1 VPFVNRLLIVVGL
14 LVLTGCGI
22 LPERPAKEAA
32 KATAAPATPV
42 VTATELPVKP
52 QWQHA
57 YDQALATLR
66 GGQTG
71 EAERKLLALTREAPD
86 LSGPYANLGLLY
98 RNAGRNVEAIA
109 AFERAI
115 EINPKRAVYYNEL
128 GISYRLE
135 GKFDRARQS
144 YRQAIDLDPQY
155 AAAYLNLGILYDLY
169 LQDPKE
175 ALPYYQRY
183 RELAPADG
191 AMVSKWIID
200 LERRTGAKG
209 SKEKNG

>member
-1 VPFVNRLLIVVGL
+1 MRFASRLLIAAAL
-14 LVLTGCGI
+14 LTLLGCGA
-22 LPERPAKEAA
+22 LPRRPAVTPVAA
-32 KATAAPATPV
+32 KPAPPPAV
-42 VTATELPVKP
+42 AVTEPPVKAE
-52 QWQHA
+52 WRRA
-57 YDQALATLR
+57 YDQALAVLR
-66 GGQTG
+66 DGQSR
-71 EAERKLLALTREAPD
+71 EAEQRLLALTREAPE
-86 LSGPYANLGLLY
+86 LSGPFANLGLLY

-135 GKFDRARQS
+135 GKFDKARRS
-144 YRQAIDLDPQY
+144 YRQAIDLDSQY

-183 RELAPADG
+183 RELAPADA
-191 AMVSKWIID
+191 AMVSKWIVD

>member
-1 VPFVNRLLIVVGL
+1 MPFVNRLLLVAGL
-14 LVLTGCGI
+14 LMLAGCGS
-22 LPERPAKEAA
+22 LPGRPAAGPAA
-32 KATAAPATPV
+32 PV
-42 VTATELPVKP
+42 VTATELPVKA

-86 LSGPYANLGLLY
+86 LSGPFANLGLLY

-109 AFERAI
+109 AFEHAI
-115 EINPKRAVYYNEL
+115 EVNPKRAVYYNEL
-128 GISYRLE
+128 GISYRLD
-135 GKFDRARQS
+135 GKFDKARRS
-144 YRQAIDLDPQY
+144 YRQAIDLDPGY

-175 ALPYYQRY
+175 ALSYYQRY
-183 RELAPADG
+183 KELAPGDA
-191 AMVSKWIID
+191 AVVSKWIID
-200 LERRTGAKG
+200 IERRTGSKTP
-209 SKEKNG
+209 KEKNG

>member
-1 VPFVNRLLIVVGL
+1 VPFVNRLLIVVG
-14 LVLTGCGI
+14 VLALAGCGS
-22 LPERPAKEAA
+22 LPGRPAGGT
-32 KATAAPATPV
+32 TAAPPAAPV
-42 VTATELPVKP
+42 VTATELPVKA
-52 QWQHA
+52 QWQNA
-57 YDQALATLR
+57 YNQALATLR

-71 EAERKLLALTREAPD
+71 EAERKLLALTREAPE
-86 LSGPYANLGLLY
+86 LSGPFANLGLLY

-115 EINPKRAVYYNEL
+115 EINPKRAMYYNEL

-135 GKFDRARQS
+135 GKFDKARRS
-144 YRQAIDLDPQY
+144 YRQAIDLDPGY

-183 RELAPADG
+183 KQLAPGDA
-191 AMVSKWIID
+191 ATVSKWIID
-200 LERRTGAKG
+200 LERRTGGKAP
-209 SKEKNG
+209 KEKNG

>member
-1 VPFVNRLLIVVGL
+1 MPFVNRQLWVAGL
-14 LVLTGCGI
+14 LALAGCGS
-22 LPERPAKEAA
+22 LPGRPVGGPAS
-32 KATAAPATPV
+32 APPPAPPV

-66 GGQTG
+66 SGQTG
-71 EAERKLLALTREAPD
+71 EAERQLLALTREAPE

-115 EINPKRAVYYNEL
+115 EINPRRAVYYNEL

-135 GKFDRARQS
+135 GKFDKARRS
-144 YRQAIDLDPQY
+144 YRQAIDLDPGY
-155 AAAYLNLGILYDLY
+155 AMAYLNLGILYDLY

-183 RELAPADG
+183 QELAPAD
-191 AMVSKWIID
+191 AATVSKWIVDI
-200 LERRTGAKG
+200 ERRTGNKV
-209 SKEKNG
+209 SKEKRG